1 MKHSDIEQI
10 AIVYGKKDLVEYF
23 VEQFNID
30 RLHYEEEKEQ
40 INKNIKLANKLI
52 SFCVRHFNDYSPKPK

>member
-1 MKHSDIEQI
+1 MEHNEIEEI

-30 RLHYEEEKEQ
+30 RLHDEEEVKA
-40 INKNIKLANKLI
+40 ILVKGDLKKDIK
-52 SFCVRHFNDYSPKPK
+52 HFIWKGD

>member
-1 MKHSDIEQI
+1 MKHNEVGEI

-30 RLHYEEEKEQ
+30 RLHDGEE
-40 INKNIKLANKLI
+40 IKVILAKDDLKKDLKHHI
-52 SFCVRHFNDYSPKPK
+52 WKGD

>member
-1 MKHSDIEQI
+1 MKHSDVQQI

-30 RLHYEEEKEQ
+30 RLHDGEKVKA
-40 INKNIKLANKLI
+40 IL
-52 SFCVRHFNDYSPKPK
+52 VRDDLKKDLKHFIWKGD

>member
-1 MKHSDIEQI
+1 MKHSDIQQI

-30 RLHYEEEKEQ
+30 RLHNGEKVKA
-40 INKNIKLANKLI
+40 ILVKSDLKKDLK
-52 SFCVRHFNDYSPKPK
+52 HFLWKGD

>member
-1 MKHSDIEQI
+1 MKHSDIQQI

-30 RLHYEEEKEQ
+30 RLHDGEEVKATLVKGDL
-40 INKNIKLANKLI
+40 KNDLK
-52 SFCVRHFNDYSPKPK
+52 HFIWKGD

>member
-1 MKHSDIEQI
+1 MKHSNIQQI

-30 RLHYEEEKEQ
+30 GLHDEEEVKATLV
-40 INKNIKLANKLI
+40 KGDFKKDLK
-52 SFCVRHFNDYSPKPK
+52 HFLWKGD